1 MGSALLQRIPIIRT
15 LTRIHT
21 PATRTCIRI
30 ALIHTLTMRRT
41 LMHTRISDIGAAIP
55 DDTAVITAAAITL
68 AIRTEPIG
76 AGTDI
81 EVDTD
86 IAVVMD
92 TAAATDIGADLREA
106 MDTGAVMLR
115 IRGLEAAA
123 LLEDTQA
130 VTWVDAAAGEAEG
143 RLSGLAVLRLAQV

>member
-1 MGSALLQRIPIIRT
+1 
-15 LTRIHT
+15 
-21 PATRTCIRI
+21 
-30 ALIHTLTMRRT
+30 
-41 LMHTRISDIGAAIP
+41 MHTRISDIGAAIP